1 MNSTTTRFG
10 LIRHGRTTWNE
21 EHRIQGWQD
30 SPLSPSGRAMARRW
44 GEELRPMPWQ
54 RILASD
60 LGRARA
66 TVAEINRAL
75 GLAVHL
81 DPRLREQDWGCWSG
95 LTFAELHARHREELE
110 QQVAAG
116 WDFRPPGGESR
127 REVLARATAALEDGW
142 QKWPG
147 EEILVVC
154 HEGIIKC
161 LLYHLCRRRFLP
173 DEPRLL
179 RRGYWLHLLRADR
192 DGIRLDTIH
201 ALALTTVDGNAD

>member
-1 MNSTTTRFG
+1 MNSTTRFG
-10 LIRHGRTTWNE
+10 LIRHSRTVWNQ
-21 EHRIQGWQD
+21 EHRIQGRLD
-30 SPLSPSGRAMARRW
+30 SPLSADGRAMARKW
-44 GEELRPMPWQ
+44 GEELRRMPWQ

-66 TVAEINRAL
+66 TVAEINPSL
-75 GLAVHL
+75 GLEVHF
-81 DPRLREQDWGCWSG
+81 DPRLREQDWGTWSG
-95 LTFAELHARHREELE
+95 LTFAELHARHREELGR
-110 QQVAAG
+110 QVTAG

-127 REVLARATAALEDGW
+127 RKVLVRARAALEDGW
-142 QKWPG
+142 RRWPG

-179 RRGYWLHLLRADR
+179 RSGYWLHLLTVDL
-192 DGIRLDTIH
+192 DGIHLEKLH
-201 ALALTTVDGNAD
+201 ALRLTTIAAP